1 MYSSYLAKQ
10 VLCHRCASLGSSRLQ
25 ESVPPV
31 WEMSI
36 TAVSFRHPSDGEWR
50 IELGVLSSFLH
61 GDDTN
66 MWAEKRDVSYHGE
79 LSEDGLI
86 SRELRRQEYDG
97 IFVLDSFGM
106 VAGRRPWEV
115 YMAEI
120 LFEVYQATGMKCLAV
135 VMAKASLPEGS
146 YLRMLEVIQ
155 RNFQQPRF
163 MVWVA
168 MGLDFD
174 VVTLPKWLLYEKA
187 TRLLDR
193 AAKFAPEQRM
203 VFGGSSG
210 IWQHRG
216 RVPEAKCISYDLMC
230 IKVKEHVRMQTKYS
244 CITGGN
250 IFAGMSL
257 VPNAIGNGRVTDESM
272 PVLID
277 AFKILSKWGM
287 ARSPAPWYRRLLS
300 RL

>member
-1 MYSSYLAKQ
+1 MYNSYLAKQ
-10 VLCHRCASLGSSRLQ
+10 VSCHRCASLGSSRLQ

-36 TAVSFRHPSDGEWR
+36 TAVSFRDLSNGES
-50 IELGVLSSFLH
+50 GVLRSFLY

-66 MWAEKRDVSYHGE
+66 MWAEKREVSYHGE
-79 LSEDGLI
+79 PPEDKLI

-97 IFVLDSFGM
+97 MFVLDSFGM
-106 VAGRRPWEV
+106 VSGPRSWEV

-168 MGLDFD
+168 MGPDFD
-174 VVTLPKWLLYEKA
+174 IGMCPEWLLYQNA
-187 TRLLDR
+187 TQLLDR
-193 AAKFAPEQRM
+193 AARFAPEQRM

-216 RVPEAKCISYDLMC
+216 RVSEAKCISYDLMC

-257 VPNAIGNGRVTDESM
+257 MPNVIGMGRVTDESM